1 MVSAKTIGSD
11 MGISTVVEVG
21 IDPVLKEKVTL
32 DGELIKKKEA
42 ERNQIASVLEV
53 YKKKKE
59 AGKLDKSK
67 LPMYIKSV
75 ENFKNLSEEIDK
87 LNEEMAELFEQM
99 GTYKDACVK
108 VTRDIYSGVRVI
120 VSEEHLVINQS
131 LSHCKFVKE
140 REMVKAV
147 PI

>member
-1 MVSAKTIGSD
+1 MIFTVIEADWSVVL
-11 MGISTVVEVG
+11 STES
-21 IDPVLKEKVTL
+21 
-32 DGELIKKKEA
+32 
-42 ERNQIASVLEV
+42 Q
-53 YKKKKE
+53 
-59 AGKLDKSK
+59 
-67 LPMYIKSV
+67 
-75 ENFKNLSEEIDK
+75 EEIDK